1 MLRRFLSALL
11 LFESIVAG
19 VYVARLVPA
28 LPGHDFSVIVVILAR
43 GVVGALQFAAGW
55 MLAARRLP
63 GVPLARLAFVGS
75 AVLTTMAVG
84 FNLAPTGVYP
94 WWRWQFTGGYW
105 VYALAA
111 LLALRRVSTRA

>member
-1 MLRRFLSALL
+1 MLRRLLSVLL
-11 LFESIVAG
+11 LLESLAAG

-43 GVVGALQFAAGW
+43 GVVGTLQFAAGW
-55 MLAARRLP
+55 MLATRRLP
-63 GVPLARLAFVGS
+63 GVPLARLAFASS
-75 AVLTTMAVG
+75 AVVTTLAVG
-84 FNLAPTGVYP
+84 LNLAPTGVYP

-111 LLALRRVSTRA
+111 LVVLRRVSTKT